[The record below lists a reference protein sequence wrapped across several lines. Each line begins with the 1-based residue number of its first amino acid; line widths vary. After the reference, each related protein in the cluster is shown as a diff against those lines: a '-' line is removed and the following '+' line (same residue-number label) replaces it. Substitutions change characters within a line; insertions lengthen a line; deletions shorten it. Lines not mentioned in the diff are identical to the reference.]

1 MVRGGDMNTEQLAE
15 LDTLLMQIGIIFPLV
30 IGILYWLYLQ
40 I

>member
-1 MVRGGDMNTEQLAE
+1 MNTEQLAE

-30 IGILYWLYLQ
+30 IGILYWLYRQ